1 MKIVQLPS
9 WYLPEG
15 GQFCLHQS
23 LALQE
28 AGIDVHILANVV
40 LPWRKYRFS
49 VLTYPLRAFFTTENK
64 LPIYRY
70 YSWKYPFVDEPNIK
84 KWAYKT
90 VRLFDTYQKEH
101 GLPDIIHAHSS
112 MWAGYAASLIKE
124 KYGVP
129 YVITEHRGIFGLA
142 TEYAKNKFKQAYH
155 PYLKKAFSNANYIIP
170 VSSQQITKIKSYGAD
185 DTKIRTIPNILDC
198 SFFHPITRER
208 KQDQAF
214 VFISVN
220 GFNPYKGYEFL
231 LPAFDLAC
239 QQEPNIRLRI
249 VGEDFHK
256 KAFQKLL
263 KACQHSDKISFAGE
277 INREGVRKEL
287 WAADGYVIASR
298 TEAQSVSTVEALSTG
313 LPAVGTSVTPKEIL
327 TEDCGYIVPVENVKA
342 LADAM
347 INLVRNKS
355 NFDGSK
361 ISEHVK
367 KIVSREVIT
376 NELIAVYKQVAK
388 TH

>member
-23 LALQE
+23 LALQD
-28 AGIDVHILANVV
+28 AGIEVHILANVV
-40 LPWRKYRFS
+40 LPWRKYKLS
-49 VLTYPLRAFFTTENK
+49 LLKYPFNAFFTKENNI
-64 LPIYRY
+64 PIYRY
-70 YSWKYPFVDEPNIK
+70 YSWKFPFVDEPNIK
-84 KWAYKT
+84 KWAHKT
-90 VRLFDTYQKEH
+90 VRLFDAYQKEH

-142 TEYAKNKFKQAYH
+142 TEYAKNKFKQAYN
-155 PYLKKAFSNANYIIP
+155 PYLEKAFSNANYIIP
-170 VSSQQITKIKSYGAD
+170 VSSQQITKIKLYGAD
-185 DTKIRTIPNILDC
+185 NAKIRTIPNILDC
-198 SFFHPITRER
+198 SFFHPIPRVR
-208 KQDQAF
+208 KKNEPF

-231 LPAFDLAC
+231 LPAFDIAC

-263 KACQHSDKISFAGE
+263 KTCKNSHKISFAGE
-277 INREGVRKEL
+277 IDREGVRKEL

-327 TEDCGYIVPVENVKA
+327 TDDCGYIVPVENPKA
-342 LADAM
+342 LAEAM
-347 INLVRNKS
+347 VNLVRNRS
-355 NFDGSK
+355 NFDGST
-361 ISEHVK
+361 ISEHIK
-367 KIVSREVIT
+367 KIVSKEVIT
-376 NELIAVYKQVAK
+376 KQLIAVYEEILTA
-388 TH
+388 H